1 MNKITSAFLL
11 ILTFSS
17 LFAQVGPGG
26 VGNADNNQMWLS
38 GDFGTFIDNGTTPAS
53 TDGNRVRQW
62 NDRSGNGRNATSN
75 TLGNRPI
82 FEDDAANGK
91 PGLRFT
97 GNLFIDGPS
106 PGISANS
113 GYTYLI
119 AFRDTIS
126 TPGGTGGTNDG
137 SGHSGHFIL
146 DRTNETNAL
155 VSLKPVN
162 NSESGNRYF
171 YQKRNN
177 TGGGLGGVP
186 SDTLV
191 NTSTKL
197 IQMRRDYNIN
207 YQIFYNNQNQGT
219 LSDNDGSTTPPVPRL
234 GRHAATANGG
244 LRGYINEFIVY
255 NYAINTAQTT
265 IVNNYLSAKYGLS
278 LGANDLYTMD
288 NPANG
293 DYDHEVAGIG
303 RINATNLHNDAQGSG
318 IIRILNPSNL
328 NNGEFLFWG
337 HDDGDLEFT
346 DEAGSPST
354 DFVKLERVWRVS
366 EVNTSNTAVDVGS
379 TDIRIDVS
387 NLNSIPPTA
396 IVLLIDTNN
405 DGSFTDETP
414 IENAVNIGGG
424 YIEFSNVSDLT
435 DQSRF
440 TLGVSKYIFD
450 TDGDWEVASNWKFN
464 SIPAVANNAFVIGNA
479 TITQDQQINNL
490 TVDPSYSVNVN
501 SGQVLNVSGDLVNN
515 GDFTG
520 DGEVIL
526 NGTSAQA
533 ISGTGSFENLRL
545 DNSISVSIDNPD
557 NTPINLNGVL
567 YVDQGI
573 LNTDNNLYLR
583 CAFGTTG
590 TPGTPPKTAQV
601 GQVASGS
608 SINGDVTV
616 EQCFPARR
624 AFRLISPSVTT
635 TTTINA
641 NWQEGVNNPNTTGNL
656 NPNPGYGTH
665 ITGSET
671 GADGFDATGSGNPS
685 LFTFNNVGRSWEAIS
700 NTDVNTLDA
709 NQPYRLFIRGGR
721 DINVTNNSSDPTP
734 TKLRVTGALE
744 TGEQFQTDLSSTAG
758 SFNLIANPYH
768 AQVDMRLLTASSTN
782 ISNTEYYVWDPTLG
796 GAPTVGQ
803 TGGRGAYVTVNLS
816 DGSTSFLDTGIS
828 GSPSNTANEFLQPMQ
843 AAFVLVNGSGASV
856 DFEESH
862 KDVSPVQTETK
873 SLSQSEYINIQLF
886 DSDSYNSGET
896 PSDGLRINFD
906 KSFSAASED
915 DSPKLGNL
923 DENLARIKGNA
934 YSAIERRPF
943 PETEERLEL
952 FINQYR
958 REAYVMKFNLTD
970 NLNTKVFI
978 EDMYLNQTQ
987 EITSNDDI
995 YSFTVDES
1003 ISESTASD
1011 RFSLVFEPISLS
1023 TVEETLVEASLYPN
1037 PTKGSF
1043 RISGA
1048 NLGEDAKIEIYNM
1061 IGQQVY
1067 KTNLKN
1073 QSTTEITNFNG
1084 SAGVYLVK
1092 LKTNQG
1098 ERTFKLIKQ

>member
-1 MNKITSAFLL
+1 MIMKKITYLLL
-11 ILTFSS
+11 IMAFAFTSLMQAQDTDGDGVPDSIDLDADNDGITNEGEGKCPNGS
-17 LFAQVGPGG
+17 IDNPIADLGDAYLFA
-26 VGNADNNQMWLS
+26 S
-38 GDFGTFIDNGTTPAS
+38 GRYYFNLNGRTFQAEIDNSEG
-53 TDGNRVRQW
+53 GGW
-62 NDRSGNGRNATSN
+62 
-75 TLGNRPI
+75 I
-82 FEDDAANGK
+82 
-91 PGLRFT
+91 
-97 GNLFIDGPS
+97 
-106 PGISANS
+106 
-113 GYTYLI
+113 LI
-119 AFRDTIS
+119 LQYIHQ
-126 TPGGTGGTNDG
+126 GGTNPN
-137 SGHSGHFIL
+137 L
-146 DRTNETNAL
+146 
-155 VSLKPVN
+155 
-162 NSESGNRYF
+162 
-171 YQKRNN
+171 N
-177 TGGGLGGVP
+177 T
-186 SDTLV
+186 
-191 NTSTKL
+191 
-197 IQMRRDYNIN
+197 
-207 YQIFYNNQNQGT
+207 
-219 LSDNDGSTTPPVPRL
+219 
-234 GRHAATANGG
+234 
-244 LRGYINEFIVY
+244 
-255 NYAINTAQTT
+255 
-265 IVNNYLSAKYGLS
+265 
-278 LGANDLYTMD
+278 LGANDDFPVLSNSSLGD
-288 NPANG
+288 DDSGNPALFA
-293 DYDHEVAGIG
+293 HAGNALLNQLGEADEFRFFG
-303 RINATNLHNDAQGSG
+303 RTSGHNR
-318 IIRILNPSNL
+318 IIHFTTTTGVNYAKTGAGGFSNL
-328 NNGEFLFWG
+328 ENNFTPLSGHNANAPASTNDRENDFGDSALTEYPFYTRANFHWG
-337 HDDGDLEFT
+337 IRGRGTRWEVDDYPNNSSRSTIHKIWIRSSTANSSCTPRDSDGDGTPDYLDSDSDGDGCSDANEYYEIPNA
-346 DEAGSPST
+346 DEDGNGFYGTGTP
-354 DFVKLERVWRVS
+354 
-366 EVNTSNTAVDVGS
+366 AV
-379 TDIRIDVS
+379 
-387 NLNSIPPTA
+387 
-396 IVLLIDTNN
+396 
-405 DGSFTDETP
+405 
-414 IENAVNIGGG
+414 
-424 YIEFSNVSDLT
+424 
-435 DQSRF
+435 
-440 TLGVSKYIFD
+440 D
-450 TDGDWEVASNWKFN
+450 TDGLVEDAGYDGTGLSKVYDDTSIGGCVFVQDTDGNWD
-464 SIPAVANNAFVIGNA
+464 SANNWNFDLVPQIFNDVIIQSQS

-501 SGQVLNVSGDLVNN
+501 SGQVLNVSGDLDNN
-515 GDFTG
+515 GDFAG
-520 DGEVIL
+520 DGEVVL

-978 EDMYLNQTQ
+978 EDKYLNQTQ
-987 EITSNDDI
+987 EITSSDDI